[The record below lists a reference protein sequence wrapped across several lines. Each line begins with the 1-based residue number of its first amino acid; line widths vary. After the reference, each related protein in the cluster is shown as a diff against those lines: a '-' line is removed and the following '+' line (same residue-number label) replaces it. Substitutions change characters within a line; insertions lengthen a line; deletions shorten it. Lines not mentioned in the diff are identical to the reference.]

1 MLSTPPAFN
10 LSQNQT
16 LQLIETTSLLIFLRA
31 KLKVHVPNSLFTCQR
46 TRGICPCRQGV
57 SLSGEAGTYSRRF
70 GLSTTFFRSPK
81 VFFRSAPPFGF
92 PSGGAEAGIYSA
104 SLSLST
110 VFSTRPDFFQTR
122 RPTLQPPRGNLKRLS
137 ILPHPEQ
144 TVNNLFSESKKNNR
158 LVTQQ
163 SPAETRTLATGTSVP
178 QRRRRFMHLC
188 SPPVNSFFCNFLLY
202 FSLYN
207 KTIMLYFQCSERRTL
222 RPSPDPSR

>member
-46 TRGICPCRQGV
+46 TRGICPCRRGV

-110 VFSTRPDFFQTR
+110 VFFNPSGFFSN
-122 RPTLQPPRGNLKRLS
+122 PAASPSATLRQLEASFYPAPSRAACQQLIFR
-137 ILPHPEQ
+137 EQ
-144 TVNNLFSESKKNNR
+144 KNNR
-158 LVTQQ
+158 LVAQQ

-178 QRRRRFMHLC
+178 QR
-188 SPPVNSFFCNFLLY
+188 
-202 FSLYN
+202 
-207 KTIMLYFQCSERRTL
+207 
-222 RPSPDPSR
+222 

>member
-46 TRGICPCRQGV
+46 TRGICPCRRGV
-57 SLSGEAGTYSRRF
+57 FLSGEAGTYSRRF

-81 VFFRSAPPFGF
+81 VFSERPALRFSFRRRRSGNLFRF
-92 PSGGAEAGIYSA
+92 TQLVNSFFNPSE
-104 SLSLST
+104 
-110 VFSTRPDFFQTR
+110 FFFQTR

-144 TVNNLFSESKKNNR
+144 PVNNLFSESKKTTALSLSSLPR
-158 LVTQQ
+158 R
-163 SPAETRTLATGTSVP
+163 PA
-178 QRRRRFMHLC
+178 
-188 SPPVNSFFCNFLLY
+188 LLQPE
-202 FSLYN
+202 L
-207 KTIMLYFQCSERRTL
+207 
-222 RPSPDPSR
+222 PSRSGEDGLCTSAPLLSTPFLQFFALFFFIQQNHHVILSVFETSHAPSFS